1 MPALVPPLFPLCPLN
16 TALRQALKT
25 ALQKSQKSE
34 TRPSLPARPSGPAK
48 ASCPPAPER
57 RSGADRA
64 SPSCT
69 KKPPGQRLIV
79 QFTPSPLPLDAPRAG
94 RGKPLSTHRPAARR
108 ACGRIH
114 PAAVSPHVFA
124 AAPDHPR
131 WGWPVQGQSVRGEDR
146 AVGARRAVGAGRTG
160 GSARLRREARK
171 AGGQAP
177 RRRRGG

>member
-124 AAPDHPR
+124 AAPDHPLCGLAASR
-131 WGWPVQGQSVRGEDR
+131 ATASTTLTPLAPGHSVF
-146 AVGARRAVGAGRTG
+146 AML
-160 GSARLRREARK
+160 RLALNGPPPKRVV
-171 AGGQAP
+171 
-177 RRRRGG
+177 RRR